1 MKALVFDTSS
11 IITLSLNNLL
21 YILPEL
27 KQRFSGQF
35 FITEAVRKE
44 IIDNPMH
51 SRKFK
56 LEALQIQQLILDGT
70 IEIYGQSIE
79 KQTQQLL
86 DLSNQIFKTSGNYI
100 KLVDKAEV
108 EALALANLLQAVYV
122 VDERTMRML
131 VEDAEGLREIFQRKL
146 HTTVAIDKNKLQEL
160 QKVVKVNIIRSS
172 EIATTA
178 YSLGIL
184 SKLTRK
190 DHLSNENLKEQL
202 LDGLLWGLKL
212 NGCSISEQEIKEIE
226 KIEGF

>member
-86 DLSNQIFKTSGNYI
+86 DLSNQIFKTNGNYI

>member
-172 EIATTA
+172 EIATAA

>member
-86 DLSNQIFKTSGNYI
+86 DLSNQIFKTNGNYI

-172 EIATTA
+172 EIATAA